1 MLHMSSA
8 PFFFCASRSVSA
20 VKPEASQK
28 MAAACCGREVMGQ
41 GSGVRGADQ
50 G

>member
-28 MAAACCGREVMGQ
+28 IAAACCGGEAVGQ
-41 GSGVRGADQ
+41 GSGVRESGE
-50 G
+50 

>member
-28 MAAACCGREVMGQ
+28 MAAACCGEAVGQ
-41 GSGVRGADQ
+41 GSGVRESGE
-50 G
+50 